1 MPAYDI
7 GPKIGIEGEKEFR
20 NSIKAIDSE
29 LRALGNELKT
39 LSKEYDENDRSIE
52 GVTRKQNTLNQ
63 AIETSRKRIDLLTSQ
78 YNKQVQ
84 ELKRLE
90 SALDTARRTN
100 GENSDEALKAE
111 QAYARQA
118 KTVNDLGSRLEQARG
133 QMLTFQSQLE
143 ALGNGAI
150 RAGDQLQTAGDKI
163 SGFGGKLSS
172 LGNTLTM
179 GVTTPILAI
188 GTAAVTMGNDFEAQ
202 MSRVQAIAGA
212 TADQMEG
219 LNAQALQLGAD
230 TSFSASEVAQG
241 MENLA
246 SAGFSVDEI
255 MSAMP
260 GMLDLA
266 ASSGADLATASE
278 IAASSLRGFGLDAS
292 EASHV
297 ADVFATA
304 AARTNAQTEDLGEAM
319 KYIAPVANAMGQS
332 LEETAAAVGIMSDA
346 GIKGTQAGTSL
357 RGALSRLAK
366 PTAAMQT
373 TMEDLGVSFYNA
385 QGEMLPLNQIIE
397 QLEGSFEGLTQE
409 QQNNALV
416 TLFGQESLSGMLAL
430 IQRGPDELRSMTAS
444 FEDASGAAKE
454 MADTML
460 DNTAG
465 SIEEMMGSIE
475 TAGITIQKVLA
486 PHIRDAA
493 EAVTD
498 LFNEFSDLDEE
509 QQKNIV
515 TWAGIAAAAGP
526 AVKILGTATTG
537 IGKLTKGVGTV
548 VSDLGKLVQSGGKAT
563 DAMSAFGKILGTLG
577 PKGLIIGGVV
587 AGVAAIGTAI
597 VNTRD
602 KIIDAQIDEA
612 FGDIKLSAEEVEE
625 VAERLTTTEWSVK
638 INAAVEAKEQVA
650 ALQSD
655 LESTLAELNKT
666 SWKVSVGLELS
677 EDEKS
682 AYLANLESFTQT
694 ASDYISEQGYSI
706 SLALEATFGEGDE
719 YGSSLNAFTQ
729 DYLSQAQGELERLGE
744 YLAQKVNDSF
754 ENNTFARDQ
763 VNIQKIIAQMNGIL
777 ADIQNAETRAK
788 LSNIEVELESGGFG
802 IDKESFD
809 RLNEEISEYTQEL
822 MEGAEETR
830 LTALTSVELQ
840 YQEMIDSGVEK
851 EFADKVREDAR
862 KRIEAETQQN
872 MGEAINVGFNF
883 AFDTLTEN
891 FDTEISKAE
900 TTAKQVSQRYAQT
913 FANAFSS
920 GNTELI
926 NSMNT
931 MFMTDFPELSGAA
944 KEAVSDMLE
953 SLQPQKEQLEAIRDQ
968 CLAAGEEVPQSV
980 REGLSNIALWE
991 AMAGDTD
998 AMYSLLAQEM
1008 VGSESKM
1015 EALAEAQ
1022 RSGQQIPEALAD
1034 YITLYSGLVWDA
1046 SEGMWVQLNEGNA
1059 QAAQEAA
1066 DYLNQHGAQMGE
1078 SLAQSIADQY
1088 GLVYE
1093 NGKYMVQSAAQGVN
1107 DETPTF
1113 VASNENMANEGVA
1126 AADAITGSTTLSAPS
1141 VAQPDMVTPVANARY
1156 GAQSYLWNNPLTVS
1170 INAAISNIGS
1180 VLSSVTAGLRG
1191 YETGGIVDEPQV
1203 AAIAENGAEAVI
1215 PLERHPARAL
1225 ALWQEAGERL
1235 NAFAAD
1241 EGRGMGSARRAQ
1253 MVTQNTDNHREFH
1266 IEEGAVVVHTQA
1278 TDGKTIYREIVRE
1291 MQKEVKRKEAAYGGF

>member
-515 TWAGIAAAAGP
+515 TWTGVAAAAGP

-537 IGKLTKGVGTV
+537 IGKLTKGVGTI
-548 VSDLGKLVQSGGKAT
+548 VSDLGKLSQSGWKAT
-563 DAMSAFGKILGTLG
+563 DAMSGFGKLVGTLAS
-577 PKGLIIGGVV
+577 PGGAIALGAVAV
-587 AGVAAIGTAI
+587 AGIGAAALAA
-597 VNTRD
+597 RD
-602 KIIDAQIDEA
+602 QLVQADMEGR
-612 FGDIKLSAEEVEE
+612 FGDMVLSMEEVED
-625 VAERLTTTEWSVK
+625 AAQRLTTTDWTLRVDAYVDAQAELDQ
-638 INAAVEAKEQVA
+638 AF
-650 ALQSD
+650 
-655 LESTLAELNKT
+655 STLEEAQKELEKQA
-666 SWKVSVGLELS
+666 WKVSVKMELTEEDVGAFQSAVDGYVQSAIAAVEESSYTAQVAVSAVFLPGSEAGAAVQAYSSAFYAETQGELTALGDDLSVLVDKALADGILSHQELMDIGAIQSRMQDLLDKIADRNYQVELKQLELTAGGAALS
-677 EDEKS
+677 V
-682 AYLANLESFTQT
+682 ESFRGILDEGGQILETRLENLQSVT
-694 ASDYISEQGYSI
+694 ANVEVQ
-706 SLALEATFGEGDE
+706 LEAM
-719 YGSSLNAFTQ
+719 L
-729 DYLSQAQGELERLGE
+729 AQGEIDQ
-744 YLAQKVNDSF
+744 A
-754 ENNTFARDQ
+754 TFARWKQ
-763 VNIQKIIAQMNGIL
+763 EMEASL
-777 ADIQNAETRAK
+777 AGQTAEATLPLVQLGVEQIETNYSDVIGRAK
-788 LSNIEVELESGGFG
+788 EEFQE
-802 IDKESFD
+802 
-809 RLNEEISEYTQEL
+809 RLNE
-822 MEGAEETR
+822 
-830 LTALTSVELQ
+830 
-840 YQEMIDSGVEK
+840 
-851 EFADKVREDAR
+851 
-862 KRIEAETQQN
+862 
-872 MGEAINVGFNF
+872 
-883 AFDTLTEN
+883 AF
-891 FDTEISKAE
+891 
-900 TTAKQVSQRYAQT
+900 
-913 FANAFSS
+913 
-920 GNTELI
+920 
-926 NSMNT
+926 
-931 MFMTDFPELSGAA
+931 
-944 KEAVSDMLE
+944 
-953 SLQPQKEQLEAIRDQ
+953 
-968 CLAAGEEVPQSV
+968 
-980 REGLSNIALWE
+980 
-991 AMAGDTD
+991 
-998 AMYSLLAQEM
+998 
-1008 VGSESKM
+1008 SKM
-1015 EALAEAQ
+1015 EADP
-1022 RSGQQIPEALAD
+1022 GQVDWFNKLWSEFEWNFQISDDKARAGVSQLMQAMQPEKEALEALRQQYVEAGRIPPESLTEGLANIYSLEQMSGAAD
-1034 YITLYSGLVWDA
+1034 NTFALMAHAIAESPRRQEAV
-1046 SEGMWVQLNEGNA
+1046 A
-1059 QAAQEAA
+1059 QALLAGQELDA
-1066 DYLNQHGAQMGE
+1066 
-1078 SLAQSIADQY
+1078 SLAQALRDNYGLIWDANQGTWKQLKESNALAAAEVAGFLNQYGAMFGDTFCQSMASKY

-1093 NGKYMVQSAAQGVN
+1093 NGQYLVKNVAQGVH
-1107 DETPTF
+1107 DESPTLLMEGEQL
-1113 VASNENMANEGVA
+1113 AANTVGVM
-1126 AADAITGSTTLSAPS
+1126 DSTISGSTVGPPS
-1141 VAQPDMVTPVANARY
+1141 VAAPDGYTAGYNYMAELQY
-1156 GAQSYLWNNPLTVS
+1156 YLDTHPATVS
-1170 INAAISNIGS
+1170 VGMSGPAAMKM
-1180 VLSSVTAGLRG
+1180 LG
-1191 YETGGIVDEPQV
+1191 YESGGIVEEPQI